1 MRGVSLGPAGII
13 GFIAIK
19 PASIPMF
26 MLGIAVSFVLAFLAT
41 YIYGKGRM
49 DVPANVATT
58 GTTAQDINIV
68 KTSEGVLAEELFAPV
83 TGQAIQLSE
92 TKDQVFSSG
101 LMGKGIAIEPTV
113 GEIYA
118 PADGTLTVTNDSKHA
133 YGLLTANGAEV
144 LLHIGID
151 TVQMAGDGFSTQ
163 VKQVVKK
170 GDLLGTFNI
179 DKIKAAGYEATVM
192 VIVTNTMSFAEVQGI
207 DNQTVTVGQ
216 AIIQTTAPVAK

>member
-1 MRGVSLGPAGII
+1 M
-13 GFIAIK
+13 
-19 PASIPMF
+19 
-26 MLGIAVSFVLAFLAT
+26 
-41 YIYGKGRM
+41 
-49 DVPANVATT
+49 
-58 GTTAQDINIV
+58 
-68 KTSEGVLAEELFAPV
+68 
-83 TGQAIQLSE
+83 
-92 TKDQVFSSG
+92 
-101 LMGKGIAIEPTV
+101 
-113 GEIYA
+113 
-118 PADGTLTVTNDSKHA
+118 TVTNDSKHA

-163 VKQVVKK
+163 VKQGQVVKK

>member
-1 MRGVSLGPAGII
+1 M
-13 GFIAIK
+13 
-19 PASIPMF
+19 
-26 MLGIAVSFVLAFLAT
+26 
-41 YIYGKGRM
+41 
-49 DVPANVATT
+49 
-58 GTTAQDINIV
+58 
-68 KTSEGVLAEELFAPV
+68 
-83 TGQAIQLSE
+83 
-92 TKDQVFSSG
+92 
-101 LMGKGIAIEPTV
+101 
-113 GEIYA
+113 
-118 PADGTLTVTNDSKHA
+118 
-133 YGLLTANGAEV
+133 TANGAEV

-163 VKQVVKK
+163 VKQGQVVKK